1 MPITDRLWIGG
12 TDAFK
17 EGEWRWITTME
28 IISSSK
34 FTNWQSGTPD
44 NYSGTENC
52 LELNPRMDFSWN
64 DDQCYNR
71 HKFIC
76 EKDLD

>member
-1 MPITDRLWIGG
+1 
-12 TDAFK
+12 
-17 EGEWRWITTME
+17 ME

-34 FTNWQSGTPD
+34 FTNWYSGEPD
-44 NYSGTENC
+44 NSSGTEDC
-52 LELNPRMDFSWN
+52 LELHPGLDFSWN

-76 EKDLD
+76 EKVMD